1 MKRGVGI
8 EAREANAVVF
18 VCEIVNPMDYLGNV
32 MVIVRFETGNVS
44 SYVERAIA
52 DKGLSSVAQGIVL
65 EQAGRRRG
73 YTFSYAIIIAEAR

>member
-1 MKRGVGI
+1 MGI

-18 VCEIVNPMDYLGNV
+18 VCEIVNP

-65 EQAGRRRG
+65 EQAGRRQG